1 MLKMWKGFL
10 FPENSFLQSKYSS
23 CQPNQVIIK
32 YLKNSFWDSPMDHLN
47 LQEQISPV
55 YTSGV
60 SDNEILILNLIANLN
75 TTNLSPLL
83 EL

>member
-1 MLKMWKGFL
+1 
-10 FPENSFLQSKYSS
+10 
-23 CQPNQVIIK
+23 
-32 YLKNSFWDSPMDHLN
+32 MDHLN